1 MINYFKDMGDAIIN
15 TNLKSLLENKSFM
28 MILLGQGISNI
39 GDAFQFIAST
49 TMLVK
54 VTGSGLSAIIGIILS
69 QLPSLLLSPFA
80 GYLGDRFKAK
90 YVCVIMDIVRGGI
103 ALLFIGHSSSE
114 KLYLLL
120 FLLSMLDIVYNPAKR
135 KLIIC
140 VVKERELLF
149 TNSLM
154 MGVSGIA
161 FLIGPILAGFA
172 VVNLGAD
179 IAFYVNCFSY
189 VLSAALILIVK
200 SKNIHDYTGRV
211 KSNKFGGVLSDIKG
225 GIKYFFSVPEIKNLI
240 ILSTVIC
247 STGASINIAF
257 FPFVFDTLKITEK
270 QWGLMISVFN
280 GTNFLAMFLA
290 FVLNKKINKRMDVY
304 IIISVITISWIWF
317 FYSITKNLNFILAL
331 QFFEGTILAFC
342 SILIGTKLQS
352 SINKNYMA
360 RVMSIGDVIN
370 NAGRIMGVFLAYL
383 LLGSFAESSVFLLNS
398 ILLFSFVFYKVLKY

>member
-1 MINYFKDMGDAIIN
+1 MGDALIIN
-15 TNLKSLLENKSFM
+15 TNLNTLFKNRSFIL
-28 MILLGQGISNI
+28 ILLGHGISNL
-39 GDAFQFIAST
+39 GDAFQFIAAT

-90 YVCVIMDIVRGGI
+90 YVCVVIDVLRSGT
-103 ALLFIGHSSSE
+103 ALLFIGNNSSE
-114 KLYLLL
+114 KLYSLL
-120 FLLSMLDIVYNPAKR
+120 FLLSMMDIIYNPAKR

-140 VVKERELLF
+140 VVRESDLLF
-149 TNSLM
+149 TNSLI
-154 MGVSGIA
+154 MGISGVG
-161 FLIGPILAGFA
+161 FLIGPVAAGFA
-172 VVNLGAD
+172 VVKLGTD
-179 IAFYVNCFSY
+179 IAFYVNSFSY
-189 VLSAALILIVK
+189 VLSAVLIFLIK
-200 SKNIHDYTGRV
+200 NRNIHDNTNRL
-211 KSNKFGGVLSDIKG
+211 KMNKFGGVVSDIKSG
-225 GIKYFFSVPEIKNLI
+225 FKYFISTPQIKNLI

-290 FVLNKKINKRMDVY
+290 FLLNKKINKRMEIY

-317 FYSITKNLNFILAL
+317 FYSITEKLNFILML

-342 SILIGTKLQS
+342 SILIGTKIQS
-352 SINKNYMA
+352 LINKNYMA

-370 NAGRIMGVFLAYL
+370 NTGRIIGVFLAYL
-383 LLGSFAESSVFLLNS
+383 LLGRFAESSVFLLNS
-398 ILLFSFVFYKVLKY
+398 ILLFLFVLYKVLRF